1 MIINLKTKIKE
12 TLEAIVQGD
21 GTKKIVVVY
30 NYPELKP
37 TGYPYAFIIYK
48 GYESEE
54 LTNREERVTHKFEV
68 NLIQEKI
75 EELKGRSNA
84 ETTTDERTEVI
95 SEAFRQI
102 ELTGLL
108 RIRPIE
114 AVKLYEENATR
125 INIRFTLE
133 AETIENI

>member
-37 TGYPYAFIIYK
+37 TGYPYSFIIYK